1 MQTSR
6 RLVAS
11 SRPCTIHA
19 FSAGW
24 HAAGPSG
31 SLALAALVS
40 FASGCDAFRS
50 KEERIERAR
59 EAIAAGNYPAAS
71 IELKSVLD
79 SDPDN
84 AEARLLLA
92 EASLAEG
99 DAQAADKDLR
109 RALAAG
115 LPLARAALLQG
126 RIMLAQGKSA
136 DLLQQLNDGSLP
148 VQEPDRSV
156 LKGDALVTLGEM
168 AAAEALYRSV
178 QGKHPDHVR
187 ATLGLALATAAQGR
201 TEPALELLAGFLR
214 AHPDNAE
221 AWLLRGDILARASR
235 YSEAESAFKQ
245 ASSDQVRG
253 LGLPQQLSALTGLAE
268 AQLARGANDEAK
280 ATLIRMRKLADS
292 AAQTHLIAARLALVD
307 QDYATAV
314 AELQPLV
321 TASPNLASARF
332 LLGAAL
338 LAQGNLGQAESHLS
352 HLLQIAP
359 DNVEARKL
367 LAKARLRQ
375 QRYDS
380 AMQVL
385 SPAMQADTFDP
396 ELSAL
401 LSEAKLQAGAPG
413 EAVAV
418 LERSV
423 ARNPNDVGVKLD
435 LATAYIAAGRSAEA
449 VDLLRALPELTGDAR
464 RETLLVTALAAA
476 KGPAEAR
483 REVEQLVARN
493 PKDINILSLAASH
506 ALSQADYSGARTYL
520 ETALAIDP
528 ANPRLLTMLAR
539 TEMQAGSLDAA
550 AAAWRR
556 LEKVPESRTAAR
568 LGLVEVAQVRG
579 RSTEARKG
587 LEQIRAEDPKAVV
600 PRLMLARMMLA
611 ASEAAPASKL
621 LSETIA
627 IAPRDAHLRL
637 QVARLL
643 GEFSRYDEAIG
654 QVRQAVEMA
663 PESTEAWLEMARMQL
678 ALDRAG
684 PARESAEKAV
694 ALERDSIEGVGM
706 LALLDLREKRG
717 DSALRR
723 TVDLSARRPTDPRAA
738 VLEGDVRLALG
749 QPREAAQAYERA
761 FALSADLLIAA
772 KQSAAMRSAR
782 MANPETPLAR
792 WVVARPDDVRAR
804 TLLAD
809 AYQLDGRR
817 DLAIEQ
823 YERLAA
829 SPGAGFA
836 ALNNLA
842 WLYYETGDGR
852 AEATA
857 RRAYDLAADN
867 PAIAD
872 TYGWIL
878 AEKGK
883 VAEGLAMLTRA
894 VARAPDNPDIRL
906 SPRRRPGALGR
917 GQARAGHPR
926 RGARG
931 QSGLRQP
938 RRGGET
944 AQPARFRPR
953 RGRELSSIALGR
965 RLNLILFLAVPMPGQ
980 RRLRGWA
987 LHRCRTS

>member
-1 MQTSR
+1 M
-6 RLVAS
+6 
-11 SRPCTIHA
+11 
-19 FSAGW
+19 
-24 HAAGPSG
+24 
-31 SLALAALVS
+31 
-40 FASGCDAFRS
+40 
-50 KEERIERAR
+50 
-59 EAIAAGNYPAAS
+59 
-71 IELKSVLD
+71 
-79 SDPDN
+79 
-84 AEARLLLA
+84 
-92 EASLAEG
+92 
-99 DAQAADKDLR
+99 
-109 RALAAG
+109 
-115 LPLARAALLQG
+115 
-126 RIMLAQGKSA
+126 
-136 DLLQQLNDGSLP
+136 
-148 VQEPDRSV
+148 
-156 LKGDALVTLGEM
+156 
-168 AAAEALYRSV
+168 
-178 QGKHPDHVR
+178 
-187 ATLGLALATAAQGR
+187 
-201 TEPALELLAGFLR
+201 
-214 AHPDNAE
+214 
-221 AWLLRGDILARASR
+221 RGDILARASR

-245 ASSDQVRG
+245 ASSDKVRK

-268 AQLARGANDEAK
+268 AQLARGANDEAGQ
-280 ATLIRMRKLADS
+280 TLARMRTVAAG
-292 AAQTHLIAARLALVD
+292 AAQTHLIAARLALVN

-314 AELQPLV
+314 TELQPLV
-321 TASPNLASARF
+321 TAMPNLASARF

-352 HLLQIAP
+352 HLLRIAP

-423 ARNPNDVGVKLD
+423 ERNPNDVGVKLD

-493 PKDINILSLAASH
+493 PKDINILSLAAV
-506 ALSQADYSGARTYL
+506 ARVVAGRLRGRANVSGNQRWHSIPPT
-520 ETALAIDP
+520 
-528 ANPRLLTMLAR
+528 PRLLTMLAR

-550 AAAWRR
+550 EAAWRR
-556 LEKVPESRTAAR
+556 LEKVPGSRTAAR

-579 RSTEARKG
+579 RVGEARKG

-627 IAPRDAHLRL
+627 IAPRDAQLRL

-678 ALDRAG
+678 ALDRSG

-723 TVDLSARRPTDPRAA
+723 AVDLSARRPTDPRAA
-738 VLEGDVRLALG
+738 VLEGDVRIALG

-782 MANPETPLAR
+782 MANPEAPLAR
-792 WVVARPDDVRAR
+792 WVAARPDDFRAR

-817 DLAIEQ
+817 DLAIAQ

-829 SPGAGFA
+829 SR
-836 ALNNLA
+836 
-842 WLYYETGDGR
+842 GR
-852 AEATA
+852 A
-857 RRAYDLAADN
+857 L
-867 PAIAD
+867 
-872 TYGWIL
+872 
-878 AEKGK
+878 
-883 VAEGLAMLTRA
+883 
-894 VARAPDNPDIRL
+894 
-906 SPRRRPGALGR
+906 PR
-917 GQARAGHPR
+917 
-926 RGARG
+926 
-931 QSGLRQP
+931 
-938 RRGGET
+938 
-944 AQPARFRPR
+944 
-953 RGRELSSIALGR
+953 
-965 RLNLILFLAVPMPGQ
+965 
-980 RRLRGWA
+980 
-987 LHRCRTS
+987 